1 MIRRDMPMEE
11 FVHDV
16 PESVSY
22 LIDKG
27 IQAIACGATSWD
39 TFEKAAEKQGYS
51 DEQIDEM
58 VEELRRL
65 KRRSQS
71 QQPGD

>member
-1 MIRRDMPMEE
+1 MIRRDMSMEE
-11 FVHDV
+11 LVHDV
-16 PESVSY
+16 PESISY

-27 IQAIACGATSWD
+27 VQAIACGATTWD
-39 TFEKAAEKQGYS
+39 TFEEAVEKQGYS

-58 VEELRRL
+58 VEEIRRL
-65 KRRSQS
+65 KRQSRS